1 MGWRFSARFIITGL
15 ALKGLKAGPGL
26 KCKFTTFLLGYDVFR
41 GSRVNFSLRDRH
53 KNHPLLAGIGNVV
66 ALTSPLQPGL
76 PILWASE
83 IAPTCSLWFANS
95 FILSWRIRL
104 N

>member
-1 MGWRFSARFIITGL
+1 MHIWKTIANEDKQTQQCCLVWGFSPRFEEFMLVMGHFS
-15 ALKGLKAGPGL
+15 
-26 KCKFTTFLLGYDVFR
+26 LG
-41 GSRVNFSLRDRH
+41 VNFSLRDRC
-53 KNHPLLAGIGNVV
+53 KNHPSLVGIGNVV

-83 IAPTCSLWFANS
+83 ITPTCSLWFADS